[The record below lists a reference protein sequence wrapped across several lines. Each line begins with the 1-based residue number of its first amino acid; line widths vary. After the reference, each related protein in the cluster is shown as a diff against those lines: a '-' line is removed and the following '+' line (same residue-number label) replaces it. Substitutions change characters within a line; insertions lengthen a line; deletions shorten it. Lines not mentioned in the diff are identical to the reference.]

1 MRVSLARAYTAA
13 GITQMVVS
21 RQPRPAAIAFIAR
34 DRPTQATFSVRGRS
48 ARRPCSANA
57 MPRAAK
63 ISAPASGMPASS
75 AEITGTCSTWRTMTY
90 WASQLTTAAAAA
102 RTARAAIALRSQARP
117 VSGTV
122 TVGGGAP
129 FRVGRASSAGGVA
142 GQGLVVLAACVTVI
156 RASSG

>member
-1 MRVSLARAYTAA
+1 
-13 GITQMVVS
+13 
-21 RQPRPAAIAFIAR
+21 
-34 DRPTQATFSVRGRS
+34 
-48 ARRPCSANA
+48 

-75 AEITGTCSTWRTMTY
+75 AEITGTCLTWRTMTY

-117 VSGTV
+117 VSGTG
-122 TVGGGAP
+122 TVGSGAP
-129 FRVGRASSAGGVA
+129 FRAGGASSAGGVA
-142 GQGLVVLAACVTVI
+142 GQGLVVFAARVTVI